1 MRKLYLFFL
10 ISILL
15 FGVVFSVYC
24 SETEETKISV
34 DNYYYSQLSS
44 SEQVAYQAMFDCV
57 TTLVS
62 KWNCGSFSQ
71 ETLKKAYDCLLL
83 DHPELFWS
91 NSFTYVTSYVNNTIS
106 GHYVE
111 FEYAMTRSEIEQT
124 NKEIE
129 QALIEIV
136 QSIGTIEP
144 SYETIRKLF
153 VWMIENCQYDKT
165 NMDQSLYSVMVKRNG
180 VCASFSKAFEFI
192 LQCLGIP
199 CVAVNGKLKQG
210 SGLLGSSNLGHE
222 WNIVKINDS
231 WTHIDITSALSLY
244 ESTGVINY
252 DYFCCT
258 TAFIED
264 THIIDNVLEIPPCND
279 ESLNIF
285 KYYALE
291 LDTYNADSSLEEVKQ
306 AFIKTEEL
314 GMYPTVRFSNYKA
327 FYEAK
332 TDLITNARLFQV
344 VASLTGQDLKE
355 LKSLEYILDEKELSI
370 LVTTG
375 YR

>member
-1 MRKLYLFFL
+1 MRRFCCLL
-10 ISILL
+10 ITIML
-15 FGVVFSVYC
+15 FGVVFNAYC
-24 SETEETKISV
+24 SESEETESGV
-34 DNYYYSQLSS
+34 DNYYYNQLSN
-44 SEQVAYQAMFDCV
+44 SEQVAYQAMFDCI
-57 TTLVS
+57 TTLVP

-91 NSFTYVTSYVNNTIS
+91 NSFTYVTSYVNNSIS

-111 FEYAMTRSEIEQT
+111 FEYTMTRSEIEHANT
-124 NKEIE
+124 EIE

-144 SYETIRKLF
+144 SYETIRKIY

-222 WNIVKINDS
+222 WNLVKINGS

-244 ESTGVINY
+244 ESTGAINY

-258 TAFIED
+258 TEFLEN
-264 THIIDNVLEIPPCND
+264 THIIENVLEIPQCKD
-279 ESLNIF
+279 ESLGIF
-285 KYYALE
+285 KYYDLE
-291 LDTYNADSSLEEVKQ
+291 LDTYNGDDSLDEIKQ

-344 VASLTGQDLKE
+344 VASLTGQDVKE
-355 LKSLEYILDEKELSI
+355 LKSLEYSLDEKQLSI
-370 LVTTG
+370 WVIVDD
-375 YR
+375 R